1 MSIRSFTRNLHVH
14 FWSFFAGLAIF
25 FPGNAFAA
33 SIYDAESNPHLAKII
48 ESLRFSSLA
57 FCELVKVDG
66 TKAPCIGRVLI
77 RNSSSYNAWAKQGNI
92 VISSALI
99 ASSSDDEIAYAIAH
113 EIGHS
118 IFRHSASNIHNE
130 LTADYWA
137 GRLMIRGG
145 FDIEK
150 AKSVLDR
157 GELSRIL
164 NMPFSLLSHPS
175 CHKRMTAIRSGALQ
189 ERSHLAVAM

>member
-1 MSIRSFTRNLHVH
+1 MSIQSFAKNLHLK
-14 FWSFFAGLAIF
+14 FFSLWAGLAIF
-25 FPGNAFAA
+25 IPGNALAA
-33 SIYDAESNPHLAKII
+33 STYDAESNPHLARII
-48 ESLRFSSLA
+48 ESLRFSSLP

-66 TKAPCIGRVLI
+66 ARAPCFGRVLI
-77 RNSSSYNAWAKQGNI
+77 RDSSSYNAWANQGNI
-92 VISSALI
+92 VISSNLI
-99 ASSSDDEIAYAIAH
+99 ASSSDDEIAYVIAH

-118 IFRHSASNIHNE
+118 IFRHSSSNIHNE

-175 CHKRMTAIRSGALQ
+175 CHRRMAAIRSGAVQ
-189 ERSHLAVAM
+189 ERSHLAVVM